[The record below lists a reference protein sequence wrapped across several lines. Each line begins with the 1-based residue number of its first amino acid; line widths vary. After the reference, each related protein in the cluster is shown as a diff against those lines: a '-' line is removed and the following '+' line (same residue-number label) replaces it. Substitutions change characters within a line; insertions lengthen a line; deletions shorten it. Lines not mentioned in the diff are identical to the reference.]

1 MPIDPNTPGANPPDP
16 RPASIRVKE
25 AAERGLSHPGLPP
38 SKPLQ
43 IFLLAA
49 LVISGAAYVVDEWMQ
64 LTTGDTLSKRPTKLR
79 RLVADQSQFLTNTD
93 LGRQAEAKKRYDEA
107 ILHYRRA
114 LLGQDNAEGRLN
126 LGNVLLKQGNPD
138 MAFSQFKEAIRL
150 SPGLEAVYVAW
161 GQALKLQGKMDEA
174 VQLYQDALRHNP
186 NFAQVHYNLAM
197 VLEQQQQT
205 ARAAQHA
212 AELAGQ
218 PQAAAKAAAE
228 AQLLGSDAAKHYAAA
243 ERLGLNTPD
252 FWCSY
257 GTLLNK
263 QGKLPQA
270 EACLN
275 TAVAQ
280 QPDLG
285 AAQFQLAVAQ
295 DRQGKYA
302 DAIGHYE
309 ATLASIPDDVATL
322 NNLAL
327 LYATATNREVRS
339 SKMAVLLATRACDA
353 TTSQNARYMDTL
365 ARAYA
370 ADGDFIQ
377 AIAWE
382 DKAVRRATQLADHDL
397 LRELQ
402 PRFSLFVQH
411 RAE

>member
-1 MPIDPNTPGANPPDP
+1 MDPNTPGANPPDP
-16 RPASIRVKE
+16 RPASVRAKE
-25 AAERGLSHPGLPP
+25 AAESEHPHPGFPP

-49 LVISGAAYVVDEWMQ
+49 LVISGAAYVAGEWTE
-64 LTTGDTLSKRPTKLR
+64 LTTEDIMAQRPSRLR
-79 RLVADQSQFLTNTD
+79 RLVENQSQFLTNTD

-107 ILHYRRA
+107 ILYYRRA

-138 MAFSQFKEAIRL
+138 MAFSQFKEAIL
-150 SPGLEAVYVAW
+150 LNPGMEAVYIAW
-161 GQALKLQGKMDEA
+161 GQALKLQGKTDEA
-174 VQLYQDALRHNP
+174 AQLYQDALRHNP
-186 NFAQVHYNLAM
+186 SFAQVHYNLAM

-205 ARAAQHA
+205 ALAAQHWA
-212 AELAGQ
+212 DLAHQ
-218 PQAAAKAAAE
+218 PQAVAKSAAE
-228 AQLLGSDAAKHYAAA
+228 AQLFGSDATKHYAAA
-243 ERLGLNTPD
+243 ERLGLNSPD

-263 QGKLPQA
+263 LGELPQA

-275 TAVAQ
+275 KAVLQ
-280 QPDLG
+280 QPGLG

-295 DRQGKYA
+295 DRQGEYA

-327 LYATATNREVRS
+327 LYATATNQEARS

-370 ADGDFIQ
+370 ADGDFVQ

-402 PRFSLFVQH
+402 PRFSLFAQH
-411 RAE
+411 KTE

>member
-1 MPIDPNTPGANPPDP
+1 MPIDPNTPGGNPPDP
-16 RPASIRVKE
+16 RPASTRVKD
-25 AAERGLSHPGLPP
+25 AAESGLSHPGLPP

-49 LVISGAAYVVDEWMQ
+49 LVISGAAYVAGEWTE
-64 LTTGDTLSKRPTKLR
+64 LAAEDTPSTRPGKLR
-79 RLVADQSQFLTNTD
+79 RLVANQSQFLTHTD
-93 LGRQAEAKKRYDEA
+93 LGRQAETKKKYDEA
-107 ILHYRRA
+107 IFHYRQA
-114 LLGQDNAEGRLN
+114 LLGQDNAEGRLH

-138 MAFSQFKEAIRL
+138 MAFSQFTEAIRL
-150 SPGLEAVYVAW
+150 NPGLEAVYLAW
-161 GQALKLQGKMDEA
+161 GQALKLQGKTDEA
-174 VQLYQDALRHNP
+174 VQLYEDALRHNA
-186 NFAQVHYNLAM
+186 NFAQVHYNFAM

-205 ARAAQHA
+205 ALAAQHA
-212 AELAGQ
+212 AESAHQ
-218 PQAAAKAAAE
+218 SQAAAKAAAE
-228 AQLLGSDAAKHYAAA
+228 AQLHGSDAAKHYATA
-243 ERLGLNTPD
+243 ERLGLNTPE

-275 TAVAQ
+275 KAVLQ
-280 QPDLG
+280 QPGLG

-295 DRQGKYA
+295 DRQGHYA

-309 ATLASIPDDVATL
+309 ATLAAIPDDVATL

-327 LYATATNREVRS
+327 LYATATNQEVRS
-339 SKMAVLLATRACDA
+339 SKMAVMLATRACDA

-377 AIAWE
+377 ASPG
-382 DKAVRRATQLADHDL
+382 RQSRS
-397 LRELQ
+397 
-402 PRFSLFVQH
+402 PRH
-411 RAE
+411 AIG

>member
-1 MPIDPNTPGANPPDP
+1 MDPNTPGANPPDP
-16 RPASIRVKE
+16 LPASIRARV
-25 AAERGLSHPGLPP
+25 AAESDQPHPGLPP

-43 IFLLAA
+43 IFLLVA
-49 LVISGAAYVVDEWMQ
+49 LVISGAAYVVNEWTEF
-64 LTTGDTLSKRPTKLR
+64 TTEDTLAKRPSKLR

-93 LGRQAEAKKRYDEA
+93 LGRQAEARKKYDEA
-107 ILHYRRA
+107 ILHYRQA
-114 LLGQDNAEGRLN
+114 LLGRDNAEGHLN

-138 MAFSQFKEAIRL
+138 MAFSQFKEAIRMN
-150 SPGLEAVYVAW
+150 PGLEAVYVAW
-161 GQALKLQGKMDEA
+161 GQALKLQGKTDEA
-174 VQLYQDALRHNP
+174 VELYQDALRHNP
-186 NFAQVHYNLAM
+186 NFAQVHYNFAM
-197 VLEQQQQT
+197 ALEQQQQ
-205 ARAAQHA
+205 AAQAAQRA
-212 AELAGQ
+212 AELARQ

-228 AQLLGSDAAKHYAAA
+228 AQLFGSDAAKHYATA
-243 ERLGLNTPD
+243 EQLGMNTPD

-270 EACLN
+270 EACLK

-280 QPDLG
+280 QPGLG
-285 AAQFQLAVAQ
+285 AAQFQLAVAE

-327 LYATATNREVRS
+327 LYATATNQEVRS
-339 SKMAVLLATRACDA
+339 SKMAVMLATRACDA

-370 ADGDFIQ
+370 ADGDFSQ

-402 PRFSLFVQH
+402 PRLSLFVQH
-411 RAE
+411 KTE

>member
-1 MPIDPNTPGANPPDP
+1 MDPNTPGANPPDP
-16 RPASIRVKE
+16 RPASTRVKE

-49 LVISGAAYVVDEWMQ
+49 LVVSGAAYVVDEWTE
-64 LTTGDTLSKRPTKLR
+64 LTTEDTLSKRPAKLR

-93 LGRQAEAKKRYDEA
+93 LGRQAEAKKKYDEA

-150 SPGLEAVYVAW
+150 SPGLEAVYIAW
-161 GQALKLQGKMDEA
+161 GQALKLQGKTDEA
-174 VQLYQDALRHNP
+174 VQLYQDALRHNS
-186 NFAQVHYNLAM
+186 NFAQVHYNFAM

-205 ARAAQHA
+205 AQAAQHA
-212 AELAGQ
+212 AELARQ

-228 AQLLGSDAAKHYAAA
+228 AQLFGSDAAKHYAAA
-243 ERLGLNTPD
+243 ERLGMNTPD

-309 ATLASIPDDVATL
+309 ATLVSIPDDVATL

-327 LYATATNREVRS
+327 LYATATNQEVRS
-339 SKMAVLLATRACDA
+339 SKMAVMLATRACDA

-377 AIAWE
+377 ARDWE
-382 DKAVRRATQLADHDL
+382 DKAVRRATQLGDHDL

-402 PRFSLFVQH
+402 PRFSRFVQH
-411 RAE
+411 KME

>member
-1 MPIDPNTPGANPPDP
+1 MDPDTPGANPPDP
-16 RPASIRVKE
+16 LPAFIRAKE
-25 AAERGLSHPGLPP
+25 ATESDQPHPGLPP

-43 IFLLAA
+43 IFLLVA
-49 LVISGAAYVVDEWMQ
+49 LVISGAAYVVNE
-64 LTTGDTLSKRPTKLR
+64 LTEFTTEDTLAKRPAKLR

-107 ILHYRRA
+107 VLRYRQA

-126 LGNVLLKQGNPD
+126 LGNALLKQGNPD

-150 SPGLEAVYVAW
+150 SPGLEAVYIAW
-161 GQALKLQGKMDEA
+161 GQALKLQGKTDEA
-174 VQLYQDALRHNP
+174 AQLYQDALRHNP

-205 ARAAQHA
+205 AQAAQHA

-228 AQLLGSDAAKHYAAA
+228 AHLFGSDAAKHYAAA
-243 ERLGLNTPD
+243 EQLGMNTPD

-275 TAVAQ
+275 AAVAE
-280 QPDLG
+280 QPGLG

-327 LYATATNREVRS
+327 LYATATNHEIRS
-339 SKMAVLLATRACDA
+339 SKMAVMLATRACDA

-365 ARAYA
+365 ARACA
-370 ADGDFIQ
+370 ADGDFSQ

-382 DKAVRRATQLADHDL
+382 AKAVQRATQLADHDL

-402 PRFSLFVQH
+402 PRLSLFVQH
-411 RAE
+411 KTE

>member
-1 MPIDPNTPGANPPDP
+1 MDPNSPGANPPDP
-16 RPASIRVKE
+16 SPASIRAQQ
-25 AAERGLSHPGLPP
+25 AAESEHPHSGFPP

-43 IFLLAA
+43 IFLLTA
-49 LVISGAAYVVDEWMQ
+49 LVISGAAYVADQ
-64 LTTGDTLSKRPTKLR
+64 LTEFTTEDTLSKRPTKLR
-79 RLVADQSQFLTNTD
+79 RLVENQSQFLTNTD
-93 LGRQAEAKKRYDEA
+93 LGRQAEAKKQYDEA

-114 LLGQDNAEGRLN
+114 LLGQNNAEGRLN

-138 MAFSQFKEAIRL
+138 MAFAQFKEAL
-150 SPGLEAVYVAW
+150 LLNPGLEAVYIAW
-161 GQALKLQGKMDEA
+161 GQALKLQGKADEA
-174 VQLYQDALRHNP
+174 VRLYQDALRYNP
-186 NFAQVHYNLAM
+186 NFAQVHYNLAL

-205 ARAAQHA
+205 AQAAQHA
-212 AELAGQ
+212 AELAHQ

-228 AQLLGSDAAKHYAAA
+228 AQLFGSDAAKHYDAA

-252 FWCSY
+252 FWRGY

-263 QGKLPQA
+263 EGKLPEA
-270 EACLN
+270 EARLN
-275 TAVAQ
+275 KAVLQ
-280 QPDLG
+280 QPGLG

-309 ATLASIPDDVATL
+309 ATLAAIPDDVATL

-327 LYATATNREVRS
+327 LYATATNPEARS
-339 SKMAVLLATRACDA
+339 SKMAVMLATRACDA
-353 TTSQNARYMDTL
+353 TASQNARYMDTL

-377 AIAWE
+377 ALDWE
-382 DKAVRRATQLADHDL
+382 GKAVRRATQLGDHDL

-411 RAE
+411 KTE

>member
-1 MPIDPNTPGANPPDP
+1 M
-16 RPASIRVKE
+16 RVKE
-25 AAERGLSHPGLPP
+25 AAERGLSRPGLPP

-49 LVISGAAYVVDEWMQ
+49 LVISGAAYVVDEWTD
-64 LTTGDTLSKRPTKLR
+64 LTTEDTLSKRPTKLR

-93 LGRQAEAKKRYDEA
+93 LGRQAEAKKRYGEA

-150 SPGLEAVYVAW
+150 SPGLEAVYIAW
-161 GQALKLQGKMDEA
+161 GQALKLQGKTDEA

-186 NFAQVHYNLAM
+186 NFAQVHYNLAL

-205 ARAAQHA
+205 AQAAQHA
-212 AELAGQ
+212 AELARQ
-218 PQAAAKAAAE
+218 PQAAAKAAAG
-228 AQLLGSDAAKHYAAA
+228 AQLFGSDAAKHYAAA
-243 ERLGLNTPD
+243 ERLGMNSPE

-257 GTLLNK
+257 GTLLNR

-280 QPDLG
+280 QPGLG

-309 ATLASIPDDVATL
+309 ATLASIPDDVAAL

-327 LYATATNREVRS
+327 LYATATNQEARS

-370 ADGDFIQ
+370 ADGDFSQ

-411 RAE
+411 RTE